1 MSEPPLPPDCI
12 IEAALLTTDKPLS
25 RYDLRQLFE
34 PKISSDALS
43 DALMILKAR
52 WRNRALKLEETLDGW
67 RFSVDSDIAMHIPH
81 LYAEKSPKYSRA
93 VMETLAII
101 AYRQPVTRGDIE
113 AVRGVAVSSQIMQ
126 VLQERGWI
134 EIVGQK
140 EVAGKPNLW
149 ATTEQFLIDLRL
161 KNLKDLP
168 PLEEIGQLIAENEEE
183 LSGSL
188 KDENGLP
195 EQQ

>member
-1 MSEPPLPPDCI
+1 MTEQILPPDCI
-12 IEAALLTTDKPLS
+12 IEAALLTSAVPLS

-43 DALMILKAR
+43 DALVILKAR
-52 WRNRALKLEETLDGW
+52 WRNRALKLEESLDGW
-67 RFSVDSDIAMHIPH
+67 RFSIDNSIVTHIPH
-81 LYAEKSPKYSRA
+81 LYAEKYPKYSRA

-134 EIVGQK
+134 EIVGQ
-140 EVAGKPNLW
+140 
-149 ATTEQFLIDLRL
+149 
-161 KNLKDLP
+161 
-168 PLEEIGQLIAENEEE
+168 
-183 LSGSL
+183 
-188 KDENGLP
+188 
-195 EQQ
+195 